1 MSLYAYQP
9 DVPLLLAVM
18 LQGILDNARDWFTA
32 EEIATEIYEL
42 PVDVVRRILRHPRAA
57 HDFLREIELD
67 PWSWMAAGLPLPDG
81 LDADALQRAR
91 VIVYALIH
99 ALRCTLDY
107 ALPIVGRLVE
117 IDRRIAALRPTD
129 NA

>member
-1 MSLYAYQP
+1 MSCRLTWCAGFCP
-9 DVPLLLAVM
+9 
-18 LQGILDNARDWFTA
+18 T
-32 EEIATEIYEL
+32 
-42 PVDVVRRILRHPRAA
+42 PRAA

-107 ALPIVGRLVE
+107 ALPIVGRPVE
-117 IDRRIAALRPTD
+117 IHRRIAALRPTD